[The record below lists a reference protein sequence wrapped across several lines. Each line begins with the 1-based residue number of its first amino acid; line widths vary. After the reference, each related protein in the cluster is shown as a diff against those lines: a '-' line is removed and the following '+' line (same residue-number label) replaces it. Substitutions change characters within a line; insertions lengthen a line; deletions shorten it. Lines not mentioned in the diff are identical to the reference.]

1 MELGQGY
8 YALWALF
15 VYGLAALYL
24 LARAGKRPILPVC
37 AGVATLCLSAL
48 LTAQTAAREDLALT
62 VLDVGQGQSIVV
74 QSAGVRALIDCG
86 GSLDPGTG
94 RPPISSPRGGAP
106 WTCSSSPTF
115 TRTTL
120 GACWSCW
127 TGSRWGHRHARRG
140 PGQPPPPGHRGQGGP
155 AGIPIRSITE
165 NTRAELGLARL
176 TLYRPVE
183 GGKESNEKCLSVLC
197 AKDGWEALITGDMPA
212 EEEALL
218 AAREELPDAEVLVA
232 GHHGSQY
239 ATGEKLLA
247 AVTPERVVISVGDNA
262 YGHPAPETLERIQA
276 AGAEVYRTDW
286 HGGGD
291 GACPV
296 RKRPA
301 PRENSHRE
309 ETNGKKRT
317 TKPPARRPTGG

>member
-1 MELGQGY
+1 M
-8 YALWALF
+8 
-15 VYGLAALYL
+15 
-24 LARAGKRPILPVC
+24 
-37 AGVATLCLSAL
+37 
-48 LTAQTAAREDLALT
+48 
-62 VLDVGQGQSIVV
+62 
-74 QSAGVRALIDCG
+74 
-86 GSLDPGTG
+86 
-94 RPPISSPRGGAP
+94 
-106 WTCSSSPTF
+106 
-115 TRTTL
+115 
-120 GACWSCW
+120 
-127 TGSRWGHRHARRG
+127 
-140 PGQPPPPGHRGQGGP
+140 
-155 AGIPIRSITE
+155 
-165 NTRAELGLARL
+165 
-176 TLYRPVE
+176 E

-276 AGAEVYRTDW
+276 AG
-286 HGGGD
+286 GGGLPHRLARRGD

-301 PRENSHRE
+301 PREFPQ
-309 ETNGKKRT
+309 GGDKWQKKNDKAAGQEAYRRLKKDISQGT
-317 TKPPARRPTGG
+317 IGSLYLFHGRRPTSGTTTWTR